1 MLLCSIKAV
10 LENVDNCP
18 TCYILHKENFYW
30 KFAMI
35 QAVWLMKLFFIFSLL
50 NKPSEESSQPKCDG
64 DKPSKED
71 ELNDSAS
78 HDPYYPPV
86 IRSVSLIIFASK

>member
-1 MLLCSIKAV
+1 MRLDTGSVSEAV
-10 LENVDNCP
+10 LF
-18 TCYILHKENFYW
+18 ILLK
-30 KFAMI
+30 
-35 QAVWLMKLFFIFSLL
+35 FSLL

-71 ELNDSAS
+71 EQNDSAS

-86 IRSVSLIIFASK
+86 IRFVSLIILRQNEVSIF